1 MGFGGG
7 RPLGVTG
14 VCPPATY
21 LFVSPDTE
29 RNTMALGLEPPLLK
43 QAIRCLVLILCSS
56 RPDRPVRWLVVPFL
70 VPAVTLRHPAGI
82 PAPLVVRVSGRRFT
96 TGKIRQLR
104 LIVLL
109 TKTGVAGDTTPTRT
123 NPKGTPML
131 APLLR
136 QIGDKAWNMQ
146 TYAALASTD
155 QTQRTKA
162 WSYMLRARKVL
173 MRALKRV

>member
-1 MGFGGG
+1 
-7 RPLGVTG
+7 
-14 VCPPATY
+14 
-21 LFVSPDTE
+21 
-29 RNTMALGLEPPLLK
+29 
-43 QAIRCLVLILCSS
+43 
-56 RPDRPVRWLVVPFL
+56 
-70 VPAVTLRHPAGI
+70 
-82 PAPLVVRVSGRRFT
+82 
-96 TGKIRQLR
+96 
-104 LIVLL
+104 
-109 TKTGVAGDTTPTRT
+109 
-123 NPKGTPML
+123 ML